1 MKKIISFIV
10 ALMLAAMQMSG
21 FAYAEE
27 NDAYSGYFADREEL
41 VVAALGGSITAA
53 GGTTVSWGKYFS
65 DWLSEETGKPV
76 TFYNKGV
83 GGTGS
88 DFGIARV
95 NEDISSLAPDV
106 VIVEFS
112 VNDRGVTNEVAE
124 ETTEANTVIKFNNET
139 KKYELPV
146 DEEGFE
152 YVIYNGYKYTYR
164 VNQMIVSQVKRDM
177 EAITRQLLSL
187 PKKPVIIYN
196 YVGFGVTHIA
206 NTATD
211 SNRIGRLIMPR
222 AVKELHEE
230 VAEKYGI
237 PSIDIDSYIQNIMVN
252 GAEALDGN
260 KYTQNEIFSDTDC
273 IHPNT
278 TIGTR
283 LYADFMIEAVK
294 ADADKYL
301 SVPSTDVSEIEK
313 YSNNIYSDTFHTM
326 PYTESTITGTGW
338 KETEYNGR
346 RQIITE
352 VTGDSAS
359 FEFEGN
365 VIRIRGAHVGGS
377 FNVEITNEDGT
388 TLTETKS
395 VGVNTSSAIDV
406 LYTNAGLPDGK
417 HTVTITRN
425 TGKLAIHGISING
438 VMPEEGYKSEA
449 DFRNEY
455 VDILEK
461 AVGSFSCSFDDLKDD
476 VVDAGWVKAD
486 TVDWEVVDGRL
497 ALTGGVNANDGA
509 CDGISIDVSQN
520 ESDIIYLGL
529 DFINTV
535 STGIR
540 IINGD
545 TLSGNELFGMI
556 YGNPAG
562 VFIRDGQDKASR
574 FKAEDKF
581 WPEAGVEHRLEL
593 ILNYKNNDFRMY
605 LDGVEATYTNGTAS
619 TQGGVTIKG
628 SSLNKLKIGLSGKT
642 TTPIY
647 IDNLDLMGYDDYL
660 EGKIANFNIYGGN
673 ASEELVALKDRVAYL
688 DNNNKPI
695 SAEAKAEILAIEEK
709 LEAIANAES
718 TLTPSDYNAELV
730 GARQLYTFSCNG
742 VSSVKVDGKELTKE
756 SDYLINENMIFFG
769 ADVFKETGKHS
780 VEITDNDGN
789 FFIDYL
795 EVRNAETVYY
805 PLYPNGKAADGVT
818 FTGSPNASSPWIAD
832 SAYSKNANYVY
843 QVYNSSTASAT
854 FAGREELKG
863 TYEVEWY
870 DISAIHS
877 TNGIY
882 AMPKLNLEVCDVNGV
897 SNSVLNMNRDNSWKN
912 LGQYTFSGSTD
923 EYITVSNGIPVS
935 ISPGTRF
942 FAEIIRF
949 TECVDESVLWKEFLN
964 LPENITISES
974 DKNVAY
980 TNVARI
986 ITLDEAISMDYVA
999 EVLVNGVSVEFDVN
1013 GRKIL
1018 IPETNFADAGEY
1030 TVKVKLTTGDF
1041 SQEISFSIEEAEST
1055 AYTWQAENAEVV
1067 TETNDVSTAG
1077 PGHSRSG
1084 LDAPLKIGKENAV
1097 IVPNGDK
1104 ALDDAVYVK
1113 WTIEG
1118 IAEGDYLVDTW
1129 LPAGYLAKALK
1140 AEVVSNGG
1148 ETKTIYRS
1156 IHNGSTKDGINCY
1169 TEGYFGNGAKIHFN
1183 GTGNEYIKIM
1193 LDDDYLA
1200 NYGRFLLI
1208 DSIRLTPWYDMN
1220 SVYDEFYGD
1229 DVITMG
1235 DVNISEV
1242 EGTDAEGNK
1251 SMAYIAEIDVT
1262 GKYKMNKLGYNLYLA
1277 VYDSE
1282 GKLTNIIKKDN
1293 VSMYDGDKT
1302 STVRINLTLAYVD
1315 TEGKTYRAFLWG
1327 SDLDSSNDT
1336 SMIPYVK

>member
-1 MKKIISFIV
+1 MKKVISLIV
-10 ALMLAAMQMSG
+10 ALMIAAMQMPG
-21 FAYAEE
+21 FAYAEADE
-27 NDAYSGYFADREEL
+27 AYAGYFADREEI
-41 VVAALGGSITAA
+41 VVAALGGSITAT
-53 GGTTVSWGKYFS
+53 GSTTASWGKYFS
-65 DWLSEETGKPV
+65 DWLSEKTGKTV
-76 TFYNKGV
+76 NFYNKGV

-124 ETTEANTVIKFNNET
+124 ETTEENTVIKFNNET

-164 VNQMIVSQVKRDM
+164 VNQSIVSQVKRDM

-211 SNRIGRLIMPR
+211 LNRIGRLIMPR
-222 AVKELHEE
+222 AVKEIHEE
-230 VAEKYGI
+230 VAEKYDI
-237 PSIDIDSYIQNIMVN
+237 PSIDIDSYLQNIMVN
-252 GAEALDGN
+252 GATALDGN
-260 KYTQNEIFSDTDC
+260 TYTQNEIFAETDC

-278 TIGTR
+278 AVGTR
-283 LYADFMIEAVK
+283 LYADYMINTVEG
-294 ADADKYL
+294 DADKYL
-301 SVPSTDVSEIEK
+301 TVSSADVSGIEK

-346 RQIITE
+346 KQIITE
-352 VTGDSAS
+352 VTGDSAT

-365 VIRIRGAHVGGS
+365 VLRLRGAHVGGS
-377 FNVEITNEDGT
+377 FNIEITNEDGT

-395 VGVNTSSAIDV
+395 VGENTSSAIDV

-417 HTVTITRN
+417 HTVTIARN
-425 TGKLAIHGISING
+425 TGKLAIHGISINEEF
-438 VMPEEGYKSEA
+438 PEEGYKSEA

-455 VDILEK
+455 ADILEK

-486 TVDWEVVDGRL
+486 TVDWEVVDGKL
-497 ALTGGVNANDGA
+497 ALTGGVYANNGE
-509 CDGISIDVSQN
+509 CDGISIDVSEN

-556 YGNPAG
+556 YGNSAG

-574 FKAEDKF
+574 LKAEDKF
-581 WPEAGVEHRLEL
+581 WPEVGVEHRLEL
-593 ILNYKNNDFRMY
+593 VLNYKNNDFRMY

-628 SSLNKLKIGLSGKT
+628 TALNKLKIGLSAKT
-642 TTPIY
+642 QTPVY

-660 EGKIANFNIYGGN
+660 EREISEFNIYGGN
-673 ASEELVALKDRVAYL
+673 AKEELAILKERVSYL
-688 DNNNKPI
+688 DNNEKPI
-695 SAEAKAEILAIEEK
+695 SAEAKAEITVIEEK
-709 LEAIANAES
+709 LEAIENAES

-730 GARQLYTFSCNG
+730 GVRQLYTFSCNG
-742 VSSVKVDGKELTKE
+742 VSTVKVDGKELTKE
-756 SDYLINENMIFFG
+756 TDYLINENMIFFS

-780 VEITDNDGN
+780 VEITDNDGK
-789 FFIDYL
+789 FFIDYV
-795 EVRNAETVYY
+795 EVRNAETLYY
-805 PLYPNGKAADGVT
+805 PLYPNSKAAEGVT
-818 FTGSPNASSPWIAD
+818 FTGSSNASSPWVAN

-843 QVYNSSTASAT
+843 QVYNSTTASAT

-870 DISAIHS
+870 DISAIYE

-882 AMPKLNLEVCDVNGV
+882 AMPKLNLEVKDIKGV
-897 SNSVLNMNRDNSWKN
+897 SGAVLNMNRDNSWKG
-912 LGQYTFSGSTD
+912 LGSYTFSGSAD
-923 EYITVSNGIPVS
+923 EYIKVSNGIPVAMNV
-935 ISPGTRF
+935 GMRF

-949 TECVDESVLWKEFLN
+949 TESVDESVLWKEFLN
-964 LPENITISES
+964 LPEDIAISES

-999 EVLVNGVSVEFDVN
+999 EVLVNGVSVDFDVN

-1018 IPETNFADAGEY
+1018 IPETNFVDAGEY
-1030 TVKVKLTTGDF
+1030 KVKVKFTTGDF

-1055 AYTWQAENAEVV
+1055 TYTWQAENAEVV
-1067 TETNDVSTAG
+1067 TETTDVSTAG

-1084 LDAPLKIGKENAV
+1084 LDAPLKIGKENAA

-1104 ALDDAVYVK
+1104 SLDDAVYVK
-1113 WTIEG
+1113 WNIEG

-1140 AEVVSNGG
+1140 AEVVSDGG
-1148 ETKTIYRS
+1148 NTSTIYRS
-1156 IHNGSTKDGINCY
+1156 IHNGSTKDGENCY
-1169 TEGYFGNGAKIHFN
+1169 TEGYFGNGAKIHFK
-1183 GTGNEYIKIM
+1183 GTGNEYIKLM
-1193 LDDDYLA
+1193 LDDDYFA

-1229 DVITMG
+1229 DIITMG

-1251 SMAYIAEIDVT
+1251 AKAYIAEIDVT
-1262 GKYKMNKLGYNLYLA
+1262 GKYKMNKLGYNVYLA

-1282 GKLTNIIKKDN
+1282 GKLTNVVKKDN
-1293 VSMYDGDKT
+1293 VSMFDGDKT
-1302 STVRINLTLAYVD
+1302 STVRINLTMAGVNP
-1315 TEGKTYRAFLWG
+1315 EGKTYRAFLWG

-1336 SMIPYVK
+1336 SMTPYVK